1 MTAQDGENTMES
13 PRETTG
19 YESSAHLYD
28 LFDQKP
34 NFEFF
39 YHYAAQAGE
48 ILDIGAGTGRIALPL
63 AEGDV
68 RVTCIEPSPAMRLR
82 PDLAARIRLF
92 AADARSFDAGRTFPA
107 AFLSGTFDHFLD
119 DEERRSSL
127 VNIARHLVPDG
138 LLVFDVFLGLMVD
151 SPLAPAGRAT
161 KGDREVRRLVGG
173 RILPNNTME
182 THHDAGRRSPDSGRD
197 GFRRTARME
206 QLRVRSIQGR
216 GSAAHCGDG
225 EAPLK
230 GGRSPA
236 PEVTAQAT
244 PLPTGEE
251 VSHGKADS
259 GGILRFAPVQAPE
272 AV

>member
-1 MTAQDGENTMES
+1 MQDGETTMEG

-34 NFEFF
+34 NVEFF

-63 AEGDV
+63 AERGV
-68 RVTCIEPSPAMRLR
+68 RVTCIEPSPAMRREFERKLAQR

-119 DEERRSSL
+119 GEERRSSL

-138 LLVFDVFLGLMVD
+138 LLVFDVFLGLMTD
-151 SPLAPAGRAT
+151 SPLAPAGIAT
-161 KGDREVRRLVGG
+161 MGEEEVRRFVGG
-173 RILPNNTME
+173 RILPDGKME
-182 THHDAGRRSPDSGRD
+182 THLLFEVYRGDALLERIVERSRVGITTRD
-197 GFRRTARME
+197 GVHQILAE
-206 QLRVRSIQGR
+206 
-216 GSAAHCGDG
+216 
-225 EAPLK
+225 
-230 GGRSPA
+230 
-236 PEVTAQAT
+236 
-244 PLPTGEE
+244 TGFGVQHEW
-251 VSHGKADS
+251 SSYG
-259 GGILRFAPVQAPE
+259 FAPHKAGDPLLILE
-272 AV
+272 AVKRR